1 MLMLACLIVLVVFLC
16 FAIPGFFGA
25 PYVPTLSK
33 NMKTAL
39 DMLDLKP
46 GQTMIELGCG
56 DGKVVVAAAQRG
68 WKVVGYELNPVL
80 AAIAWVRT
88 VRYRKQVKIVWGN
101 FFTKDLPPADGVFC
115 FVMPRFMSEVSKK
128 LAKSYKK
135 IRVASFAFAIPGNT
149 PIAQKDNVFL
159 YNFE

>member
-1 MLMLACLIVLVVFLC
+1 MFMLICFIIFVIFTC

-68 WKVVGYELNPVL
+68 WNVVGYELNPLL

-88 VRYRKQVKIVWGN
+88 IRYRKQVTIVWGN
-101 FFTKDLPPADGVFC
+101 FFTKELPSAEGVFC
-115 FVMPRFMSEVSKK
+115 FVMPKFMPEVSKK
-128 LAKSYKK
+128 LTKSYKK
-135 IRVASFAFAIPGNT
+135 IKVASFAFAIPGIK
-149 PIAQKDNVFL
+149 PVAQKDNVFL
-159 YNFE
+159 YNFK